1 MNLLDLLLIAIAML
15 AVIGGYRLGFTTRAV
30 SWISLAA
37 GLVLAVKIL
46 PAFLGQL
53 DTTNH
58 GFVLVLTIGLL
69 LVGASLGQALGFM
82 IGSRLS
88 PRRTDGA
95 LGAADRSLGAV
106 AGLLGVTA
114 LFWLLLPVLVA
125 APGWTA
131 REASGSWIA
140 QRVDRLLPQAPDAM
154 QALRSLVGPDAFPEV
169 FDALRPTPE
178 LGDPPADSGL
188 TPFVA
193 STTARSVA
201 KIEGVACSRI
211 QDGTGF
217 VAREDLVVTNAHVVA
232 GEKSTTVIR
241 DDGRQFN
248 GTVIAFD
255 PKRDLAIISV
265 PGFGR
270 PALAI
275 QAARVENGT
284 TGGVFGH
291 PGGEP
296 LRIAPFSV
304 ARTLSATGRDI
315 YGSGVSER
323 QVLELASTLRP
334 GDSGSAI
341 VDPTGTVVGIAFA
354 IARDRTDVAY
364 ALSTAELATVFE
376 TLPSG
381 GVSTGPCLN

>member
-1 MNLLDLLLIAIAML
+1 MNLLDLLLLAIAIL
-15 AVIGGYRLGFTTRAV
+15 AVVGGYRLGFTARAV
-30 SWISLAA
+30 SWFGLAA
-37 GLVLAVKIL
+37 GLYVSVKIL
-46 PAFLGQL
+46 PEFLNQL
-53 DTTNH
+53 DSTNH
-58 GFVLVLTIGLL
+58 NVVLVLTIGLL

-88 PRRTDGA
+88 PRRTDSA
-95 LGAADRSLGAV
+95 LGAVDRSFGAV
-106 AGLLGVTA
+106 AGLLGVTV

-125 APGWTA
+125 SPGWTA
-131 REASGSWIA
+131 REAAGSWLA
-140 QRVDRLLPQAPDAM
+140 QRVDQLLPQAPDTM

-178 LGDPPADSGL
+178 LGDPPALSGL
-188 TPFVA
+188 SAAVMV
-193 STTARSVA
+193 STSRSVA
-201 KIEGVACSRI
+201 KIEGVACDRI

-217 VAREDLVVTNAHVVA
+217 VARDDLVVTNAHVVA
-232 GEKSTTVIR
+232 GEKRTTVIR

-255 PKRDLAIISV
+255 PQRDLAIISV

-270 PALAI
+270 PALPI
-275 QAARVENGT
+275 QEAAVKNGT
-284 TGGVFGH
+284 SGGVFGH

-296 LRIAPFSV
+296 LRVAPFSV

-315 YGSGVSER
+315 YGSGVTER
-323 QVLELASTLRP
+323 QVLELASSLRP
-334 GDSGSAI
+334 GDSGSPI
-341 VDPTGTVVGIAFA
+341 VDPGGAVVGIAFA
-354 IARDRTDVAY
+354 IARDRSGVAY
-364 ALSTAELATVFE
+364 ALSTAELASVFE

>member
-30 SWISLAA
+30 SWIGLAA

-69 LVGASLGQALGFM
+69 LIGASLGQALGFM

-178 LGDPPADSGL
+178 LGDPPSDSGL
-188 TPFVA
+188 TLSVA
-193 STTARSVA
+193 TTTARSVA

-241 DDGRQFN
+241 DDGRQFS

>member
-1 MNLLDLLLIAIAML
+1 MNLLDLLLIAVATL

-30 SWISLAA
+30 SWIGLAA
-37 GLVLAVKIL
+37 GLALAVKIL

-58 GFVLVLTIGLL
+58 GMVLFLTIGLL
-69 LVGASLGQALGFM
+69 LIGASLGQALGFM
-82 IGSRLS
+82 LGSRLS
-88 PRRTDGA
+88 PRSTNSA
-95 LGAADRSLGAV
+95 LGAVDRSLGAV
-106 AGLLGVTA
+106 AGLVGVTA

-125 APGWTA
+125 SPGWMA
-131 REASGSWIA
+131 REAAGSRIA
-140 QRVDRLLPQAPDAM
+140 QRVDRMLPPAPDTM

-178 LGDPPADSGL
+178 LGDPPANSGL
-188 TPFVA
+188 TGFVA
-193 STTARSVA
+193 ATTARSVA
-201 KIEGVACSRI
+201 KIVGVACSRI

-232 GEKSTTVIR
+232 GEKTTTVIR
-241 DDGRQFN
+241 DDGRQFD

-255 PKRDLAIISV
+255 PGRDIAIISV

-291 PGGEP
+291 PGGDP

-304 ARTLSATGRDI
+304 ARTLSAKGRDI
-315 YGSGVSER
+315 YGSGVTER
-323 QVLELASTLRP
+323 RVLELAASLKP

-341 VDPTGTVVGIAFA
+341 VDPNGTVVGIAFA
-354 IARDRTDVAY
+354 IARDRADVAY
-364 ALSTAELATVFE
+364 ALATAELASVFE
-376 TLPSG
+376 SLPSG